1 MEIMYVKYTNG
12 IRHSII
18 KEGENSIMSDSKI
31 IPFNKEQKVKIN
43 KAATS
48 SISTE
53 SMITSIYNTKVNEE
67 ITNFFFDAIHKNYLS
82 IRKNSLKG

>member
-1 MEIMYVKYTNG
+1 MEIMYIKYKNG

-18 KEGENSIMSDSKI
+18 KEGDHSIMSNSKI
-31 IPFNKEQKVKIN
+31 IPFNQEKKVKIN
-43 KAATS
+43 KPTTPSNSNKS
-48 SISTE
+48 S
-53 SMITSIYNTKVNEE
+53 ITSICNNKVNEE